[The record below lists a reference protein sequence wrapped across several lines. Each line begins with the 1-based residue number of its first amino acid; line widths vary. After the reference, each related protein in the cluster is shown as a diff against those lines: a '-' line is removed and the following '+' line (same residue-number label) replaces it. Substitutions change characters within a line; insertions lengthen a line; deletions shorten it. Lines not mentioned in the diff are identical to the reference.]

1 MLTCINTALEI
12 VATLICVN
20 HLFRKRYHFQIYD
33 AVFILSELIIIE
45 GANYLGLS
53 KGMALFGYIG
63 IYIYELVKFKCSIRM
78 ANVNLVLFI
87 TFGVVM
93 QVVCS
98 IPAFLLEKYVDID
111 VLMISINALLILVF
125 LGLSRKG
132 RLLKISRG
140 AMNFNML
147 INISTGITF
156 CGAFYLLVAYKL
168 TDFMRVTDYII
179 FGMWTILIGVL
190 IVKWQ
195 QERTEKIA
203 REKEIELRNTY
214 DDVYK
219 QLLETIRKKQ
229 HDFNNHMNAVF
240 SLHIVAESYDELVSM
255 QKEYCGELLR
265 DNRYSRLLSGG
276 SPIIIGFL
284 YSKFLE
290 AERKGC
296 SIDYEVKIGDMKC
309 RIPQYKIVEILG
321 ILLDNAMEAVADR
334 ESRGIFVK
342 VCEVADSI
350 YIAVKNDSEIFS
362 RREFGLFVQPGYS
375 TKGTGRGT
383 GLANLVEMLKEYDC
397 ELNIYFEKHEKN
409 RIVFMIHITE

>member
-1 MLTCINTALEI
+1 MLTCINAVLEMI
-12 VATLICVN
+12 ATLICVN
-20 HLFRKRYHFQIYD
+20 HLFCKRYHFQVYD
-33 AVFILSELIIIE
+33 AVFILSELIIVE
-45 GANYLGLS
+45 SANYLGLS

-63 IYIYELVKFKCSIRM
+63 IYIYELVKFRCSMRV

-98 IPAFLLEKYVDID
+98 IPAFVLEKYVDID
-111 VLMISINALLILVF
+111 VLVISINALLILSF
-125 LGLSRKG
+125 WGISRNG
-132 RLLKISRG
+132 RLLKISRA

-147 INISTGITF
+147 TNIATGITF

-190 IVKWQ
+190 IIKLQ
-195 QERTEKIA
+195 QERSEKLA

-219 QLLETIRKKQ
+219 QLLDTIRKKQ
-229 HDFNNHMNAVF
+229 HDFNNHINTVY
-240 SLHIVAESYDELVSM
+240 SLHIVAEDYDQLVSM

-284 YSKFLE
+284 YSKFME
-290 AERKGC
+290 AESKGC
-296 SIDYEVKIGDMKC
+296 CIGYEVKIDEMKC

-321 ILLDNAMEAVADR
+321 ILLDNAIEAVAER
-334 ESRGIFVK
+334 ESKGIFVK
-342 VCEVADSI
+342 ICESADSI
-350 YIAVKNDSEIFS
+350 YIAVKNDSEVFS
-362 RREFGLFVQPGYS
+362 RQEFGLFTQPGYS

-383 GLANLVEMLKEYDC
+383 GLANLVERLKEYDC
-397 ELNIYFEKHEKN
+397 ELNIYFEKTETP

>member
-1 MLTCINTALEI
+1 
-12 VATLICVN
+12 
-20 HLFRKRYHFQIYD
+20 
-33 AVFILSELIIIE
+33 
-45 GANYLGLS
+45 
-53 KGMALFGYIG
+53 
-63 IYIYELVKFKCSIRM
+63 M

-98 IPAFLLEKYVDID
+98 VPAFLLEKYVDID

-240 SLHIVAESYDELVSM
+240 SLHIVAKSYDELVSM

-309 RIPQYKIVEILG
+309 RIPQYKIVETLQH
-321 ILLDNAMEAVADR
+321 V
-334 ESRGIFVK
+334 
-342 VCEVADSI
+342 
-350 YIAVKNDSEIFS
+350 
-362 RREFGLFVQPGYS
+362 
-375 TKGTGRGT
+375 TGA
-383 GLANLVEMLKEYDC
+383 L
-397 ELNIYFEKHEKN
+397 
-409 RIVFMIHITE
+409 